1 MSKKKIVLFGGTFD
15 PIHLGHTAVAADAA
29 EQIGAE
35 KIVLVPAKRS
45 PLKGFMPKVGDGDRL
60 KMISLAIAGQKNFEL
75 SDYELRKRAPSYTLE
90 TVRWF
95 QTKYG
100 GDALIHWLVG
110 ADSVED
116 LSLWHEITA
125 LIDEC
130 TLCTMCRAGCKKPDY
145 ARFEAVWGHRRV
157 QKLQQNIVQTPLID
171 ISSTEVRKRLAAGS
185 DVVGMLHP
193 AVIEYIRQRGLYRSK
208 EESGYF

>member
-1 MSKKKIVLFGGTFD
+1 MFGGTFD

-35 KIVLVPAKRS
+35 KIVWVPAKRS
-45 PLKGFMPKVGDGDRL
+45 PLKGFMPKADDKDRL
-60 KMISLAIAGQKNFEL
+60 KMIGLAISEQKNFEL
-75 SDYELRKRAPSYTLE
+75 SDYELRRPAPSYTLE

-95 QTKYG
+95 QNKYG
-100 GDALIHWLVG
+100 GDVLIHWLLG

-116 LSLWHEITA
+116 LSLWHKITA

-130 TLCTMCRAGCKKPDY
+130 TLCTMYRAGCKKPDY
-145 ARFEAVWGHRRV
+145 TRFEAVWGHQRV
-157 QKLQQNIVQTPLID
+157 KKLQQNIIRTPLID
-171 ISSTEVRKRLAAGS
+171 ISSTEVRKRLAGGS
-185 DVVGMLHP
+185 DVGQMLHP
-193 AVIEYIRQRGLYRSK
+193 DVIEYIRQRGLYRSQ